1 MTESPMAL
9 DPRAF
14 RNTIGLFATGVT
26 VITAE
31 VNGEVHGMTANA
43 VASLSLDPML
53 LLVSVGKKAHMAGL
67 LQIAATFT
75 LNILRA
81 DQESLS
87 TFFAGG
93 WKQPE
98 PPPFQLVRWGD
109 HPHMEATRL
118 DNALAAI
125 ACAKH
130 EILEGGDHWIVA
142 SGHPGVDAIA
152 FFPQAHP
159 LGELADLPGIG
170 HRHGHSGIQE
180 DLDQGLFIR
189 TRGFTDDDGLFVR
202 SQLLHQLPNR
212 FAGVLARTWQLSGRV
227 AQIEPI
233 RRYIHTNHARKF
245 RGHR

>member
-93 WKQPE
+93 WKQSE

-109 HPHMEATRL
+109 HPHMGATRL

-130 EILEGGDHWIVA
+130 EILEGGDHWIV
-142 SGHPGVDAIA
+142 
-152 FFPQAHP
+152 
-159 LGELADLPGIG
+159 IG
-170 HRHGHSGIQE
+170 R
-180 DLDQGLFIR
+180 
-189 TRGFTDDDGLFVR
+189 VMA
-202 SQLLHQLPNR
+202 LHQGEPPLSPILFYGGR
-212 FAGVLARTWQLSGRV
+212 YYQLDV
-227 AQIEPI
+227 TKEHPAPP
-233 RRYIHTNHARKF
+233 RRDM
-245 RGHR
+245 